1 MSKRKEIRLKEV
13 SIESLALL
21 REISGIQNDSRL
33 IELALI
39 HLAIIG
45 KQHPGDVR
53 TILASS
59 YNYYSLGLSSIDSI
73 NIARVDISNLGSYN
87 YTSSKKYES
96 ESDIPKKKEESY
108 QQSIFLH
115 EKVKGVMP
123 YGSHFESWWIRWRG
137 HLRDSFNFHPT
148 KETEQA
154 QLKIL
159 SDLNDEQRAI
169 ETIKQSI
176 TNGWKGLFPDKL
188 RGKKGTTFSRD
199 KAKDAF
205 NKRFGT
211 DTEEST

>member
-1 MSKRKEIRLKEV
+1 MSKRKEIRLKELSV
-13 SIESLALL
+13 NSLSVL
-21 REISGIQNDSRL
+21 RDISGIENDSRL

-59 YNYYSLGLSSIDSI
+59 NNYISLGLSSIDSI
-73 NIARVDISNLGSYN
+73 ILTRLDSSNLGSEFYN
-87 YTSSKKYES
+87 SKKYES
-96 ESDIPKKKEESY
+96 ESDNPKKKEESF

-115 EKVKGVMP
+115 EKVKDVMP

-159 SDLNDEQRAI
+159 SDLQDEERAI
-169 ETIKQSI
+169 KTIQQSI

-188 RGKKGTTFSRD
+188 QGKKGTTFSRD

-205 NKRFGT
+205 TKRFGT
-211 DTEEST
+211 DTDNGA